1 MNPRATAPRDVIV
14 LSANLMAEGE
24 RELAAF
30 RREAASDK
38 VWEAVEI
45 RLKDIADRRGWE
57 HEAHSQVYE
66 IVARLADE
74 AGGEELRILFSYA
87 VNMRQNYMIES
98 TPVPRLEYEIGAVKE
113 FLAMLDR
120 VA

>member
-1 MNPRATAPRDVIV
+1 MTSKATAPRDIAVR
-14 LSANLMAEGE
+14 SANLMAEGE

-57 HEAHSQVYE
+57 YETHTQVYN
-66 IVARLADE
+66 VVRRLADE

-98 TPVPRLEYEIGAVKE
+98 TPIPRLEYEISVVKKL
-113 FLAMLDR
+113 LAMLDR

>member
-1 MNPRATAPRDVIV
+1 MTLQTITPPEIV
-14 LSANLMAEGE
+14 VHSANLIAEGE

-30 RREAASDK
+30 NREAASDK

-57 HEAHSQVYE
+57 YETHSQVYDA
-66 IVARLADE
+66 VRRLADE

-87 VNMRQNYMIES
+87 VNMYQNYMVES
-98 TPVPRLEYEIGAVKE
+98 TPIARLEYEIGMVKKL
-113 FLAMLDR
+113 LAMLE
-120 VA
+120 